1 MARVKR
7 GVTKH
12 RRHKEVLRLAKG
24 YQGSRRNHLKAAKE
38 NELHALAYA
47 YAHRRERKGD
57 MRKLWIVR
65 IGAAARSLGMPYSRL
80 INGLQ
85 RADIRLDR
93 KALAALA
100 VEEPATFAQ
109 IVEKARAVLSTPA

>member
-12 RRHKEVLRLAKG
+12 RRHKEVLQRAKG
-24 YQGSRRNHLKAAKE
+24 FKGARGRHVRPAKE
-38 NELHALAYA
+38 GVLHALSYA

-65 IGAAARSLGMPYSRL
+65 IGAATRNLGMPYGRF
-80 INGLQ
+80 INGLL

-100 VEEPATFAQ
+100 VDDPSAFAQ
-109 IVEKARAVLSTPA
+109 LVEKAKAAPPSQ